1 MRELVAD
8 MRATEAALARASGA
22 EAAAVRGAFAA
33 GIAALEDAS
42 AGLVAAYAQEPARA
56 LAGSAPYL
64 RLLGV
69 VAGGWIMAQSLLA
82 ARRRGES
89 GADRSFCQAKLATA
103 RFYAEH
109 ILASA
114 PALLPAVAGGATVLG
129 FETDAF

>member
-1 MRELVAD
+1 
-8 MRATEAALARASGA
+8 
-22 EAAAVRGAFAA
+22 
-33 GIAALEDAS
+33 
-42 AGLVAAYAQEPARA
+42 
-56 LAGSAPYL
+56 
-64 RLLGV
+64 
-69 VAGGWIMAQSLLA
+69 MAQSLLA